1 MEKILAIDPGT
12 TNLGWA
18 LVQGTEILDCGVEV
32 IWKDQKNVFESLT
45 KSVVAWYRDNVGI
58 FHDADVILIEH
69 QYQGKGLMQVFKP
82 YLVMCALYTCCEMDF
97 PGKVETV
104 SPSAVK
110 AFFNV
115 SGTYEQR
122 KQQVVTLAGFQHL
135 EGRTHDMAD
144 CVLMA
149 QYKQARDVV
158 KAEQHKV
165 RMLREQKRAAVRAR
179 LAERV
184 DIQTRKVVTTP
195 GQCPLCQTEVRK
207 LCKGVCSKCYQRAYR
222 AKNKL

>member
-1 MEKILAIDPGT
+1 MEKILALDPGT

-18 LVQGTEILDCGVEV
+18 LVQGAEVLDCGVEN

-45 KSVVAWYRDNVGI
+45 KCVVSWFKDNLHI
-58 FHDADVILIEH
+58 FREADVILIEH

-82 YLVMCALYTCCEMDF
+82 YLVMSALYTCCEMEF

-122 KQQVVTLAGFQHL
+122 KQQVVQLAGFQHM

-165 RMLREQKRAAVRAR
+165 RMLREQKRAAVRSK

-184 DIQTRKVVTTP
+184 SIQTRKVATGP
-195 GQCPLCQTEVRK
+195 GRCPVCNAEVRK
-207 LCKGVCSKCYQRAYR
+207 LCKGVCPKCYQRAYR